1 MAPLKQITLVA
12 GALVAVVAATVAGT
26 TLAQATPATA
36 PATTPAHLNGGISL
50 SGWAGLLLPVN
61 PQGQLSGNDAA
72 VISPAALDAPWLT
85 ATSSGGLEFWAPSG
99 GATTA
104 HSLHSRTEL
113 ESGIK
118 YPVGKQQHALNA
130 TLAIQRL
137 PLSNPEICVAQLHAG
152 GTGGSNPF
160 VLIMFKS
167 GKLYVIAVASP
178 TTVTDDTLL
187 TNVPLNAAFSYKI
200 VDNGNGTLDIGGSYA
215 SQHKSYTIPVPSAQD
230 GASGHFSAGD
240 YQQGTKSEGTNDGGK
255 VLYTILTQN

>member
-1 MAPLKQITLVA
+1 MANLKQMSLVA
-12 GALVAVVAATVAGT
+12 GVLAVAATVAGT
-26 TLAQATPATA
+26 TLAQAAPTTA
-36 PATTPAHLNGGISL
+36 PAQRTTPISL
-50 SGWAGLLLPVN
+50 SSWAGLLLPVN
-61 PQGQLSGNDAA
+61 SQGQLSGNDAA

-85 ATSSGGLEFWAPSG
+85 ATSTGGLEFWAPSG

-130 TLAIQRL
+130 TLEIQRL

-167 GKLYVIAVASP
+167 GKLYALAVASP

-200 VDNGNGTLDIGGSYA
+200 VDNGNGTLDIGGSYG
-215 SQHKSYTIPVPSAQD
+215 SQHTSYTVPVPSAQD

-240 YQQGTKSEGTNDGGK
+240 YQQGTTSEGTNDGGK
-255 VLYTILTQN
+255 VLFTALTQN